1 MKGRTIKRRIVKRRS
16 ILAALAA
23 LTLAGA
29 APAYSQ
35 PAKPDKIVIAAY
47 GGIWADSVRKNF
59 IPCFEQKTGV
69 KV

>member
-1 MKGRTIKRRIVKRRS
+1 MKGRTIKRRIMKRRS

-35 PAKPDKIVIAAY
+35 AAKPDKIVIAAY
-47 GGIWADSVRKNF
+47 GGIWAELGAQEFHPVLRAEDRR
-59 IPCFEQKTGV
+59 
-69 KV
+69 